1 MSIVWLDRD
10 FYSVAVAL
18 CFFRRSATRFVTTD
32 FMLSARYKISC
43 ERGAVFPLFRSG
55 LSGP

>member
-18 CFFRRSATRFVTTD
+18 CFFQTVGDSFCNDGFYAVC
-32 FMLSARYKISC
+32 KIQNK
-43 ERGAVFPLFRSG
+43 L
-55 LSGP
+55 